1 MAIASKSSDRLLQ
14 AFVHLKHMSHQI
26 QMRDLLASMKQ
37 VVFLGTPH
45 DVDDPSFPSRWTAI
59 IQITSGVKNVNDFNV
74 ESSIEAIR
82 QSTLSFGQIKE
93 VHVASIAES
102 DLTSVPR
109 TREKTILV
117 TKLHRYQKRGD

>member
-1 MAIASKSSDRLLQ
+1 
-14 AFVHLKHMSHQI
+14 MSHQI
-26 QMRDLLASMKQ
+26 QMRDLLTSIKQ

-45 DVDDPSFPSRWTAI
+45 NVDDPSFPSRWTAI
-59 IQITSGVKNVNDFNV
+59 IQITSAVKHVSDFNV

-82 QSTLSFGQIKE
+82 KSTLAFSQIKE

-102 DLTSVPR
+102 DCTIVPR

-117 TKLHRYQKRGD
+117 NKCTV